1 MNRND
6 VQPTTMDGAGQAS
19 WLSVAMGVLMA
30 ATLNMAWVGQVQAR
44 DVVSREA
51 PSFPSDALDEGI
63 YEGKVK
69 ARLNIAADGT
79 VKSVDIVEAEPKR
92 VFDKA
97 ARRALMRWK
106 YASGGEESI
115 EVQLTFKE

>member
-1 MNRND
+1 M
-6 VQPTTMDGAGQAS
+6 MKEASQAS
-19 WLSVAMGVLMA
+19 WLHLLTGVLMA
-30 ATLNMAWVGQVQAR
+30 ATFNMAWIGQAEAR

-69 ARLNIAADGT
+69 ARLNIAADGS

-106 YASGGEESI
+106 YAPGGEESL